1 MKKIIIILLA
11 AFVTTAASAMPAAS
25 NIGGPHGPHGGWHGG
40 YYRPRVIIGG
50 GWYSPWYGPWGG
62 GFYGYPW
69 YSYSTP
75 PSQLDLQISTI
86 RVNYADKIKSVRMD
100 SDLTKQA
107 RKAKIRDLK
116 TQRENAI
123 LNAKKNFYKY

>member
-40 YYRPRVIIGG
+40 YYRPRVFIGG
-50 GWYSPWYGPWGG
+50 GWYNPWYGPWGG
-62 GFYGYPW
+62 YYGYPW
-69 YSYSTP
+69 YSYPTP

-123 LNAKKNFYKY
+123 LDAKKNFYKY